1 MDSELIKTAF
11 NYGLPA
17 ALLILTIVGSYPI
30 CSRAGVFLAPIIK
43 DVASKHMETMAT
55 FETVGKGL
63 LQQSEAQTALMK
75 SSGVK
80 IDEIH
85 EEVIAKKGKA

>member
-1 MDSELIKTAF
+1 MDSEFIKTIF

-17 ALLILTIVGSYPI
+17 GLLILFLLGVYRLAHS
-30 CSRAGVFLAPIIK
+30 AGGFMAPIIK
-43 DVASKHMETMAT
+43 DMTSQHIQTMNT

-63 LQQSEAQTALMK
+63 LQQSEAQTALLK
-75 SSGVK
+75 SSGPK

-85 EEVIAKKGKA
+85 EEVVQRKGK

>member
-1 MDSELIKTAF
+1 MEAAIVEKIA

-17 ALLILTIVGSYPI
+17 GLLVFFLL
-30 CSRAGVFLAPIIK
+30 GVYRLAYTAEAFLAPIVK
-43 DVASKHMETMAT
+43 DLTGQHIQTMNT

-63 LQQSEAQTALMK
+63 LQQSEAQTALLK
-75 SSGVK
+75 SSGPK

-85 EEVIAKKGKA
+85 EEVVQRKGK